1 MFEANLSKYKKK
13 SKHII
18 LNNLNNDF
26 IIGNSFLLKSKIRNS
41 KEVSPKKINLIS
53 ILINLIF
60 ISVANIYKRLKPK
73 HKYSNINNYS

>member
-26 IIGNSFLLKSKIRNS
+26 IIGNSFLLKSKI
-41 KEVSPKKINLIS
+41 IS
-53 ILINLIF
+53 MIDLCKLTNRMI
-60 ISVANIYKRLKPK
+60 
-73 HKYSNINNYS
+73 